1 MTVENTKLKE
11 DNLPSRDL
19 IKKAEF
25 ITKAGLNYLPDN
37 ALYGALLSLKKQLD
51 DNENIIS
58 SWIVHGNLAFNHQKQ
73 CPAILKFACKPSK
86 EVKDFIQS
94 LGLKWNKLKGEW
106 RGNIKDVDSLKD
118 KIKDTDHEL
127 KLLK

>member
-11 DNLPSRDL
+11 HNLPSRDL

-51 DNENIIS
+51 DNENITS
-58 SWIVHGNLAFNHQKQ
+58 SWIVHGNLAFNHKKQ
-73 CPAILKFACKPSK
+73 CSAILKFACNPSK

-106 RGNIKDVDSLKD
+106 RGNVKDVDSLKD